1 MSQPT
6 DPVEDSVPVPL
17 RVAVLLTAVEG
28 IGFLILSAWLV
39 PNLRAERP
47 ALGITTVTFFLLW
60 GLFLLVCAGQ
70 LLRRHSW
77 ARAPIVAA
85 QLIQVLVATSFW
97 GGRTSAVTVL
107 AIAVALVVLAGIFH
121 PRSIAALDT
130 GG

>member
-1 MSQPT
+1 MSHPS
-6 DPVEDSVPVPL
+6 PVANPVPVPL

-39 PNLRAERP
+39 SNLGAERP
-47 ALGITTVTFFLLW
+47 ALGVSTLTFFLLW

-85 QLIQVLVATSFW
+85 QLIQLAVSVGSW
-97 GGRTSAVTVL
+97 GGRSYAVTVV
-107 AIAVALVVLAGIFH
+107 AIVVALAVLVGIFH
-121 PRSIAALDT
+121 PRSIAALTT